1 MLRDNIN
8 ILTKD
13 FGIKKRM
20 IIETLD
26 TNRVTFGK
34 KMKDNSFT
42 SDDCHRINDKFG
54 KFLN

>member
-1 MLRDNIN
+1 MLRDKIN
-8 ILTKD
+8 RLTKD
-13 FGIKKRM
+13 FGIKKRI
-20 IIETLD
+20 IIEALD

-42 SDDCHRINDKFG
+42 LDDCHRINDKFG

>member
-1 MLRDNIN
+1 MLRDKIN
-8 ILTKD
+8 RLTKD
-13 FGIKKRM
+13 FGIKKRI
-20 IIETLD
+20 IIEALD

-42 SDDCHRINDKFG
+42 PDDCHKINDKFG